1 MNFKVGDWIKCTSP
15 ENHLYGSIFQVILKH
30 DLLVN
35 NILYT
40 IQPEDG
46 DGLGKYFLTEEG
58 AKQFTLTPKPLKSQ
72 ADKVSTPPKI
82 TVKPS
87 TSGVKH
93 DSNKRQWWFM
103 WQFLP
108 ELEQVVDIL
117 DYGNKKYPADDGSN
131 WRKVDNAKNRYT
143 SAAMRHWSAWLGGEK
158 VDAETGKSHLA
169 HMITN
174 LLFLMWFE
182 RNLK

>member
-1 MNFKVGDWIKCTSP
+1 MSKFKVGDWVKCTDPTSYY
-15 ENHLYGSIFQVILKH
+15 YGTVAYL
-30 DLLVN
+30 DD
-35 NILYT
+35 
-40 IQPEDG
+40 EDEQ
-46 DGLGKYFLTEEG
+46 DDAFWCQFEGKGRPSMWMTLDEDMWV
-58 AKQFTLTPKPLKSQ
+58 LTPAP
-72 ADKVSTPPKI
+72 
-82 TVKPS
+82 
-87 TSGVKH
+87 GVKTKPKTEGVKY

-182 RNLK
+182 RKAND

>member
-1 MNFKVGDWIKCTSP
+1 MSKFKVGDWVKCVEPSHEWYGEVLQVLSVHDNLTNNMRYTM
-15 ENHLYGSIFQVILKH
+15 ENKSGSRLFV
-30 DLLVN
+30 
-35 NILYT
+35 T
-40 IQPEDG
+40 E
-46 DGLGKYFLTEEG
+46 LGEQY
-58 AKQFTLTPKPLKSQ
+58 FTLTPKSP
-72 ADKVSTPPKI
+72 AKVES
-82 TVKPS
+82 KPE
-87 TSGVKH
+87 GVKY

-108 ELEQVVDIL
+108 ELEQVTDIL

-143 SAAMRHWSAWLGGEK
+143 SAAMRHWSAWLSGEK
-158 VDAETGKSHLA
+158 IDAETGKSHLA

-182 RNLK
+182 RNKND

>member
-1 MNFKVGDWIKCTSP
+1 MKFKIGDWIKAIEPSHTNYGAIYKIIGEYFPSQYKVKHYP
-15 ENHLYGSIFQVILKH
+15 SGSIFPLNY
-30 DLLVN
+30 DL
-35 NILYT
+35 
-40 IQPEDG
+40 
-46 DGLGKYFLTEEG
+46 EECYV
-58 AKQFTLTPKPLKSQ
+58 LTPAPGMK
-72 ADKVSTPPKI
+72 TEPK
-82 TVKPS
+82 TE
-87 TSGVKH
+87 GVKH
-93 DSNKRQWWFM
+93 DSGKRQWWFM

-174 LLFLMWFE
+174 LLFLIWFE
-182 RNLK
+182 RSDKL

>member
-1 MNFKVGDWIKCTSP
+1 MSKFKVGDWVKCTDPANEWYGEVFKVRLLHDDTSDYIRYTMVNDK
-15 ENHLYGSIFQVILKH
+15 ENVVFVTDFGERSFVITPAPNMK
-30 DLLVN
+30 
-35 NILYT
+35 
-40 IQPEDG
+40 
-46 DGLGKYFLTEEG
+46 TESKTE
-58 AKQFTLTPKPLKSQ
+58 
-72 ADKVSTPPKI
+72 
-82 TVKPS
+82 
-87 TSGVKH
+87 GVKH
-93 DSNKRQWWFM
+93 DSGKRQWWFM

-182 RNLK
+182 RNSK

>member
-1 MNFKVGDWIKCTSP
+1 MKEFEVGDYIKCINPRWAT
-15 ENHLYGSIFQVILKH
+15 LYGSVFEVSEKT
-30 DLLVN
+30 VV
-35 NILYT
+35 
-40 IQPEDG
+40 DG
-46 DGLGKYFLTEEG
+46 IANYWIHGTTGTFNLHQNYIKDFV
-58 AKQFTLTPKPLKSQ
+58 LTP
-72 ADKVSTPPKI
+72 TPTEVQNATTKGQGVTEPD
-82 TVKPS
+82 T
-87 TSGVKH
+87 GVKH
-93 DSNKRQWWFM
+93 DSGKRQWWFM

-182 RNLK
+182 RNAKL

>member
-1 MNFKVGDWIKCTSP
+1 MSKFKVGDWVKCTDP
-15 ENHLYGSIFQVILKH
+15 VDILYGKTLLIAGVSILPLRYKLKENGTNT
-30 DLLVN
+30 VWWCAA
-35 NILYT
+35 
-40 IQPEDG
+40 QSMSS
-46 DGLGKYFLTEEG
+46 FV
-58 AKQFTLTPKPLKSQ
+58 LTPAPDMKTESK
-72 ADKVSTPPKI
+72 TE
-82 TVKPS
+82 
-87 TSGVKH
+87 GVKH
-93 DSNKRQWWFM
+93 DSGKRQWWFM

-182 RNLK
+182 RKAND